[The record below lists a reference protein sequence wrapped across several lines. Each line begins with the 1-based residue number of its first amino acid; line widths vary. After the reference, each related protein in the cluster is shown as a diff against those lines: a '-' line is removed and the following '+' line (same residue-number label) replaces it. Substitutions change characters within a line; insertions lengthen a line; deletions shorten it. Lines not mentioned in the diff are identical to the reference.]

1 MRGRA
6 GGGRGGEG
14 WISGMP
20 RGWYGRGEDATP
32 VDWMSEPLFLRGD
45 GGERGEGGERSER
58 GERGERSE
66 RGEPG
71 ERGEVNAA
79 AAAAAL
85 PEISRPGVRDRVQRV
100 LPGLRWVAMRA
111 VLIVLLL
118 TLVRTTVADQYHV
131 PTGSM
136 WPTIAPGD
144 RIFVNKLAYGL
155 RVPFT
160 SRYLLERGGPRP
172 GDVVVFS
179 DPRGGAVPLVKR
191 VVAVAGQTVAVQSGL
206 LLIDGAPQ
214 AIEVLGDGQIVEH
227 LGSVQHAAGSVDLAT
242 FGPVVVPPEH
252 IFVMG
257 DNRASSLDSR
267 EMGAIPKQLVR
278 GRVVGVLYHQRDGAG
293 VDAGRLLQAI
303 DARPERGAARGTP

>member
-1 MRGRA
+1 MRQPPA
-6 GGGRGGEG
+6 AGRGGPR
-14 WISGMP
+14 WRDVRISGMR
-20 RGWYGRGEDATP
+20 RGWYGRVEDATS
-32 VDWMSEPLFLRGD
+32 VDWMSAPL
-45 GGERGEGGERSER
+45 S
-58 GERGERSE
+58 
-66 RGEPG
+66 EPG
-71 ERGEVNAA
+71 ERDERGDPGEINGA

-85 PEISRPGVRDRVQRV
+85 PEISRPGIRERVQRV
-100 LPGLRWVAMRA
+100 LPGLRWIAMRA
-111 VLIVLLL
+111 VLIALLL
-118 TLVRTTVADQYHV
+118 TLVRTTIADQYHV
-131 PTGSM
+131 PTSSM

-155 RVPFT
+155 RMPFT
-160 SRYLLERGGPRP
+160 SRYLIERGNPSP

-214 AIEVLGDGQIVEH
+214 ALEVLGDGQIVEH

-242 FGPVVVPPEH
+242 FGPVVVPPDH

-267 EMGAIPKQLVR
+267 EMGAIPRQLVR

-303 DARPERGAARGTP
+303 DARPERGAVRGAPQQASASPGR